1 MKLDRKLCMG
11 FMRALLTI
19 SIGIYLPGC
28 SLTGEAF
35 SGYVLEQGTE
45 SPIEGAIVVAGW
57 KGHVA
62 TWAHGRTVCYHV
74 ETAVTDSNGRFHFP
88 AWRKDISE
96 KWQKNV
102 RFERVSIEVYKSGY
116 ERPSSFLDGRYYLQI
131 FNESASDR
139 LRQLDQVVSSTACPS
154 AGDSYRNLH
163 QLFRAVY
170 KEAKQV
176 SQTLDE
182 KKHAERFGYLAADS
196 LADKSKSVEYD
207 ERGRLISVNPNNSFR
222 AGE

>member
-1 MKLDRKLCMG
+1 MEIKMKLDRKLCMG

-19 SIGIYLPGC
+19 SIGISLPGC

-102 RFERVSIEVYKSGY
+102 RFERVSVDIYFPAYELSSRLSEGVYSLEPFVGGQKKRIEYLKEFEISLRRCRSRSAGESSLIPVYRALYNEVKG
-116 ERPSSFLDGRYYLQI
+116 LDKVDEA
-131 FNESASDR
+131 ESAANAFLAGIDVIELGYDEG
-139 LRQLDQVVSSTACPS
+139 LR
-154 AGDSYRNLH
+154 
-163 QLFRAVY
+163 RAV
-170 KEAKQV
+170 
-176 SQTLDE
+176 
-182 KKHAERFGYLAADS
+182 ERT
-196 LADKSKSVEYD
+196 
-207 ERGRLISVNPNNSFR
+207 GRN
-222 AGE
+222 GEGR